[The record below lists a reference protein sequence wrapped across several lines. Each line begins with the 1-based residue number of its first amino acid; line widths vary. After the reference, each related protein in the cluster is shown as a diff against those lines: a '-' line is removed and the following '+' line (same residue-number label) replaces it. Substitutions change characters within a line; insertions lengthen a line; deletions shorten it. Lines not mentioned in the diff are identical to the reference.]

1 MPYSKKQGYGGFK
14 NSRTHE
20 PWHVDISDA
29 GLERLLEH
37 MDRLA
42 SAAEAAADVI
52 LAKLGG
58 MDDEEEDTE
67 ALTVEDGEN

>member
-1 MPYSKKQGYGGFK
+1 MVYPKKNYAGFK

-29 GLERLLEH
+29 GLEKLLEH
-37 MDRLA
+37 MDRIA

-52 LAKLGG
+52 LAKLGD
-58 MDDEEEDTE
+58 MDDGEEDGE